1 MALGEIARQ
10 SAGFRLPGLRDA
22 AEQIGSAQA
31 MGRRRG
37 MLTELL
43 APALNPM
50 ATTEQLRQSAT
61 QALNIGETDL
71 AVQLRGMASQAAQRQ
86 AAKNIETGKGELLTL
101 ANDPSF
107 SLNDQATRQNYFS
120 IADQYG
126 VPKADA
132 VQFAVDARARRERT
146 TQKLGRGDILVDS
159 VTGEKI
165 AQGLPPEKGGSEV
178 IKVGNVGVDLPLF
191 ESC

>member
-1 MALGEIARQ
+1 MATFSRSLIQGLINPAYSSGLGRVAENIA
-10 SAGFRLPGLRDA
+10 
-22 AEQIGSAQA
+22 AQP
-31 MGRRRG
+31 GRRRRQG

-43 APALNPM
+43 APALDPM
-50 ATTEQLRQSAT
+50 ATTEQLRQSAA

-71 AVQLRGMASQAAQRQ
+71 AVQLGGMASQAAQRQ

-132 VQFAVDARARRERT
+132 VQFAVDARARREKT
-146 TQKLGRGDILVDS
+146 PQKLAPGDILVNPE
-159 VTGEKI
+159 TGEEI
-165 AQGLPPEKGGSEV
+165 AKGLPREKAGL
-178 IKVGNVGVDLPLF
+178 K
-191 ESC
+191 